1 MLYNF
6 MCVFTYIHT
15 YVHIICTTSLPVLSS
30 VIAQTV
36 LLGLVIEQ
44 EVLVG
49 DCTVL
54 VIVGVVL
61 INEAA
66 KVQ

>member
-1 MLYNF
+1 

-15 YVHIICTTSLPVLSS
+15 YVHIICTASLPVLSS
-30 VIAQTV
+30 VIAHTV
-36 LLGLVIEQ
+36 LLGLVIGQ

-66 KVQ
+66 KVQW